1 MKLEHRLIR
10 LSLGV
15 LLLGVVLNSALLL
28 IYEQATYRDRLEQDM
43 RSQARILGL
52 NSAAALTF
60 NDPGAA
66 RENLGTLSSSPS
78 ISLACLYTPDQRVF
92 ARYSPTD
99 QACPALELD
108 APSGVI
114 QHVEAIR
121 EKGERRGTILLQES
135 LPSLAQRL
143 PRYSLSLL
151 GSVGVEALL
160 ILVLVLALRA
170 RVLRPVDDLARL
182 AKRVTDERDYRLRVA
197 VRGDDE
203 ISALGDAVNRML
215 EAVEERDAALRDGG
229 RLLQNLIDHA
239 PATISVKS
247 CDGHYLLV
255 NKQFA
260 SLTGREAPALIGLDD
275 SALFGAELA
284 EAQKA
289 RAREVAETGKSLRHE
304 ETLGGRAWLSE
315 LFPLKNSQGLTY
327 ALASIATDITEQR
340 ATRASLAQALTELT
354 ELNESL
360 EARVAERSRE
370 LERAMQ
376 QLVQSEKLAALGSL
390 VAGVA
395 HELNTPIGM
404 LVTLSSS
411 LIEKTGEILPKMQQ
425 NRLSRSAFEEFVANL
440 NEGMELI
447 EKNSLRAGRLI
458 SDFKQVA
465 VDQTSM
471 RRRHFALD
479 ELVTNTLH
487 SLAPLF
493 KHRKHRIESR
503 IDKDLEC
510 DSYPGA
516 IEQIM
521 TNLIQNALVHG
532 LAEKPEGRIGISAH
546 RDGDSAVLQIEDDG
560 KGIEEQALRHI
571 FEPFF
576 TTRLGVGGSGLG
588 LYIVH
593 TLACGVLGGEI
604 AASNGEGGG
613 ARFRLRFPL
622 VSPVRRTDKA
632 QQR

>member
-1 MKLEHRLIR
+1 MKLERRLLW

-28 IYEQATYRDRLEQDM
+28 IYEQATYRDRIVQDLQ
-43 RSQARILGL
+43 SQARILGL
-52 NSAAALTF
+52 NSAAALAF
-60 NDPGAA
+60 NDPRAA
-66 RENLGTLSSSPS
+66 RENLGTLNASPS
-78 ISLACLYTPDQRVF
+78 ISLACLYDLNQRAF
-92 ARYSPTD
+92 ARYSPTE
-99 QACPALELD
+99 QACPAPDEG
-108 APSGVI
+108 APSGKI
-114 QHVEAIR
+114 QHIEAVR
-121 EKGERRGTILLQES
+121 DKGEQRGTILLQQN

-151 GSVGVEALL
+151 GSIGVEALL

-215 EAVEERDAALRDGG
+215 EAVEERDAAVRDGS

-239 PATISVKS
+239 PATITVKS
-247 CDGHYLLV
+247 RDGHYLLV

-260 SLTGREAPALIGLDD
+260 SLTGRAASTLIGQDD
-275 SALFGAELA
+275 AALFGAELA
-284 EAQKA
+284 ATQGA
-289 RAREVAETGKSLRHE
+289 RTREVAETGKSLRHE

-315 LFPLKNSQGLTY
+315 QFPLKNSRGITY

-340 ATRASLAQALTELT
+340 ATRASLAKALAELT

-360 EARVAERSRE
+360 EARVTERSAE

-404 LVTLSSS
+404 VVTLSSS
-411 LIEKTGEILPKMQQ
+411 LIEKAREFLPQLQQ
-425 NRLSRSAFEEFVANL
+425 NRLSRRAFEEFVANL

-479 ELVTNTLH
+479 ELVANTLH

-493 KHRKHRIESR
+493 KHRKHRVESR
-503 IDKDLEC
+503 IAEDLDC

-521 TNLIQNALVHG
+521 TNLIQNALIHG
-532 LAEKPEGRIGISAH
+532 LADKPEGRIEISAH
-546 RDGDSAVLQIEDDG
+546 REGDSAVLQIQDDG
-560 KGIEEQALRHI
+560 KGIEEPALRHI

-604 AASNGEGGG
+604 SASNAEGGG
-613 ARFRLRFPL
+613 ARFRLIFPL
-622 VSPVRRTDKA
+622 ESPVRRTDKA
-632 QQR
+632 